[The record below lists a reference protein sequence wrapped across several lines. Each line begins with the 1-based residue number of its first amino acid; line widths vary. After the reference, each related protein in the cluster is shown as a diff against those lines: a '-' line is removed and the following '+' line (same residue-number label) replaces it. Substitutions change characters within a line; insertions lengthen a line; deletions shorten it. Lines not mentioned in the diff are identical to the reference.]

1 MRSSKVCMRSSNLEL
16 RAIYE
21 WVFYNS
27 VAKEGVLK
35 GFDLSSFQLATSKY
49 FLNSQQ
55 CDTILAF
62 KLKYGVKQTSVA
74 KNIFNVKI
82 TKTKNI
88 YRQKA
93 GQFRREYCRHHYL
106 HLIYVIIKFVY
117 HFCCGKHGF

>member
-88 YRQKA
+88 SRQRA

-106 HLIYVIIKFVY
+106 PSNLCNNQICIPF
-117 HFCCGKHGF
+117 FCGKHGF